1 MASPFIEGPVTLL
14 EVQEDSNDENDLYRV
29 RAGVYCAP
37 GGNFGARLPGLL
49 VGEPVVGRQT

>member
-1 MASPFIEGPVTLL
+1 MASPFFEGPVTLL
-14 EVQEDSNDENDLYRV
+14 EMQEDSNDENDLYRV

-49 VGEPVVGRQT
+49 VGEPVVGR